1 MTMKAIVQRKNTIK
15 SGRGERLMKHER
27 RVNRK
32 WVSYRIIALFLAVLI
47 LVNMVPDYLLTVS
60 AESANDSGFELALS
74 WNKNDQNEGKNTYLY
89 DSASR
94 ETKMVRLKLSYKNN
108 NVTNGYEPGE
118 LIVTVPGLKDAA
130 FFCLVWYIKS
140 ERRRLASTLMKRN
153 TKTPHDHQ
161 GKQLN
166 PYSSFLTDFIIP
178 QAQSLVHRTG

>member
-1 MTMKAIVQRKNTIK
+1 
-15 SGRGERLMKHER
+15 MKHER

-47 LVNMVPDYLLTVS
+47 LVNMIPDYLLTVS

-118 LIVTVPGLKDAA
+118 LIVTVPGLKDA
-130 FFCLVWYIKS
+130 VRSGKSYIPTAVAADKVIEGTHKYDWS
-140 ERRRLASTLMKRN
+140 YTYHHSPYWLFDFRN
-153 TKTPHDHQ
+153 NLKL
-161 GKQLN
+161 K
-166 PYSSFLTDFIIP
+166 IP
-178 QAQSLVHRTG
+178 G

>member
-47 LVNMVPDYLLTVS
+47 LVNMIPDYLLTVS

-94 ETKMVRLKLSYKNN
+94 ETKKVSLKLS
-108 NVTNGYEPGE
+108 
-118 LIVTVPGLKDAA
+118 
-130 FFCLVWYIKS
+130 
-140 ERRRLASTLMKRN
+140 
-153 TKTPHDHQ
+153 
-161 GKQLN
+161 
-166 PYSSFLTDFIIP
+166 
-178 QAQSLVHRTG
+178 